1 MGSKLTD
8 AGTGRSALGLG
19 RLLAGLRRLGWRR
32 SGVILATL
40 ALVAGLIMV
49 AEDLSGPGRQRS
61 APYAAQTLSPP
72 LGISK
77 PPPGSRPPAQD
88 RATDASERQPSG
100 DTSQPRT
107 DSQHDAST
115 PQRELGSA
123 AGRRSSAPSQQ
134 DVSSAGT
141 TNPRVDRP
149 PAAAARVAVPGA
161 ASVQITIA
169 PVTRAQVRP
178 PQVKITVNG
187 SQPATPGRPTPT
199 QTAPLPSRGAAAVP

>member
-19 RLLAGLRRLGWRR
+19 RLLAGVRRLGWRR
-32 SGVILATL
+32 GGVILATL
-40 ALVAGLIMV
+40 ALVAGLMV
-49 AEDLSGPGRQRS
+49 FSEDVSGPGRQRS

-88 RATDASERQPSG
+88 GATDARQPG
-100 DTSQPRT
+100 HDTSQPRT
-107 DSQHDAST
+107 DSQRDTST

-123 AGRRSSAPSQQ
+123 AGGRNSAPSQQ

-141 TNPRVDRP
+141 ANPGVDRP
-149 PAAAARVAVPGA
+149 PAAAARIAVAGA

-169 PVTRAQVRP
+169 PVTRAQARP
-178 PQVKITVNG
+178 PKVKVNI
-187 SQPATPGRPTPT
+187 SRPATPRRPTPR
-199 QTAPLPSRGAAAVP
+199 QTAPSPSRGAAAVP